1 MIQLQILGRLV
12 GGYRYIKENILCNG
26 CLFGRIRKEKEEMKC
41 RCGRKARCVAKE
53 PEYYDDRE
61 IGVWRRYEC
70 KHCGF
75 TFDTVE
81 HLEDK
86 EGNKN
91 ED

>member
-1 MIQLQILGRLV
+1 
-12 GGYRYIKENILCNG
+12 
-26 CLFGRIRKEKEEMKC
+26 MKC

-53 PEYYDDRE
+53 PEYYDGRE

-86 EGNKN
+86 EEIKDVQN
-91 ED
+91 